1 MTINI
6 APQPVVRTP
15 IASRLP
21 ILKVVGLGGAG
32 CNAINRMIEIGF
44 KNVDFIAANTDAQVL
59 KTNLAPTKIQLGPHL
74 TRGLGAGGIP
84 ETGEAAAEE
93 SYRELSRALDGADM
107 VFLTAGM
114 GGGTGT
120 GSIPIAA
127 RVARSLG
134 AIVVAVVSTPFSF
147 EAGRRQ
153 RNAIEGLAKLQ
164 HYTDTMITIP
174 NDKLVK
180 LASQDMTMEMAFR
193 LADDILRQGVQGISE
208 LVTESGMINVDF
220 AHIRHMM
227 LNGRGALLTIGVGNG
242 ENKAMKAIE
251 NALNHPLLESISLD
265 SSSGIIANF
274 SGGSDLTFIEVSDA
288 LSFIQEKTNNHA
300 EIIPGVINDDRMN
313 DRAQV
318 ILIITGV
325 GATSID
331 KNSHINSVNSKY
343 LDEKGNIKSTD
354 CPLEELEENF
364 DTELDIPAFLRRRR
378 K

>member
-6 APQPVVRTP
+6 APQPIVHTP

-44 KNVDFIAANTDAQVL
+44 KNVEFIAANTDAQVL

-74 TRGLGAGGIP
+74 TRGLGAGGVP
-84 ETGEAAAEE
+84 ATGEAAAEE

-134 AIVVAVVSTPFSF
+134 AIVIAVVSTPFSF

-153 RNAIEGLAKLQ
+153 RNAIEGLTKLQ

-227 LNGRGALLTIGVGNG
+227 LNGKGALLTIGVGSG

-251 NALNHPLLESISLD
+251 NALNHPLLDSINLD
-265 SSSGIIANF
+265 SSTGIIANF

-318 ILIITGV
+318 ILIITGI

-331 KNSHINSVNSKY
+331 KHSQTKSCNSENLNQIENNQSADLPFNEV
-343 LDEKGNIKSTD
+343 
-354 CPLEELEENF
+354 EENF
-364 DTELDIPAFLRRRR
+364 QTELDIPAFLRRRI